1 MSDSNRIQVAYK
13 KETTYGQNA
22 GNSSDAEYASLRIT
36 GESLHQE
43 TSTITSAEI
52 RSDRQISDV
61 VRSNLNAAG
70 DTNFELSYNFTDLL
84 ESALMSDSTWAGDE
98 ASGSLDIL
106 ADGTNQRFTAS
117 TGTPFSAMDVGAW
130 VKVAGFSGANNNGY
144 FKVKAI
150 VSSGLSIDVEG
161 DAVTDEDTSTGRS
174 INQGS
179 QILNGVLQSSYTIQR
194 NYLDNTGTGYNATY
208 GGMMIDNMTISAT
221 TEAVVTGSFSWL
233 GKKEESSS
241 ANTLTHDETATTIA
255 DPNTEDVMN
264 TVDDVAG
271 VLEGRLGTSGAYD
284 AQTITAFSMSL
295 SNNLRPR
302 LEIGTLGAVS
312 IGTGT
317 CNVSGT
323 FQRYYSDA
331 SMVDKYLNFNDSS
344 LAIAFNDADG
354 NAFVL
359 DFPKIIYTSAQRVAG
374 GQNQDIICDMAW
386 EAVAD
391 DTEDITIRITKW
403 TDGV

>member
-1 MSDSNRIQVAYK
+1 MSDSNRVQLGYK
-13 KETTYGQNA
+13 KETGGYAISPTG
-22 GNSSDAEYASLRIT
+22 EYAALRIT

-70 DTNFELSYNFTDLL
+70 DTNWELSYNFLDLL
-84 ESALMSDSTWAGDE
+84 ESALMSNSTWAGAE
-98 ASGSLDIL
+98 ASGAINCT
-106 ADGTNQRFTAS
+106 ADSSGQTLTTT
-117 TGTPFSAMDVGAW
+117 TGSDTFDDFEVGQW
-130 VKVAGFSGANNNGY
+130 VKVTGFVTNEVNNGY
-144 FKVKAI
+144 FKVKTVASL
-150 VSSGLSIDVEG
+150 VLTVEG
-161 DAVTDEDTSTGRS
+161 NSLISEVVSGTTVN
-174 INQGS
+174 INQGG
-179 QILNGVLQSSYTIQR
+179 QILNGVLQTHYTIQR
-194 NYLDNTGTGYNATY
+194 KYQDHSGTGAVALYA
-208 GGMMIDNMTISAT
+208 GMMIDSMTLSAT

-233 GKKEESSS
+233 GKKELSASSI
-241 ANTLTHDETATTIA
+241 TGTFA

-264 TVDDVAG
+264 SVEDVAG
-271 VLEGRLGTSGAYD
+271 VQEGRLGTATAYD
-284 AQTITAFSMSL
+284 AQTITAFSFSL
-295 SNNLRPR
+295 GNNLRPR
-302 LEIGTLGAVS
+302 LEIGTLGAIS

-323 FQRYYSDA
+323 FQRYYEDA
-331 SMVDKYLNFNDSS
+331 SMIDKYLDFEDSS

-359 DFPKIIYTSAQRVAG
+359 DFPKIVYTSAQRVAG

-386 EAVAD
+386 EAIAD
-391 DTEDITIRITKW
+391 DTEDITIRISKW